1 MEYERNLMTIEEF
14 CKYVGIGKTKAREM
28 ISKVQNIRKENDY
41 NIIDRINLYYKGD
54 EEVDEAVNKF
64 DEFIKKETLAI
75 NISVKEGIN
84 NSYDLNGHEVFIE
97 TEKR

>member
-1 MEYERNLMTIEEF
+1 MNQCMVLFICH
-14 CKYVGIGKTKAREM
+14 CKTPFNSKKPLIYYHLQYYYQIVTKEC
-28 ISKVQNIRKENDY
+28 SK
-41 NIIDRINLYYKGD
+41 YY
-54 EEVDEAVNKF
+54 
-64 DEFIKKETLAI
+64 EFIKKETLAI